1 MMHILWTKAVGPRT
15 KTIVLRLIST
25 KRSTTDA
32 GRVGMYSLVGYR
44 HEWGRKKTAIFI
56 IFLSFCC
63 ILYCLRWQGD
73 RDRNDGGGKKCC
85 LCISKTG
92 EEARW
97 DLGTIMM
104 ARCSI
109 FNKHFFSKVSIPPPF
124 MPSTKKRDNICFCI
138 SPLSNCAII
147 AIMCKDVFMR
157 WLDIGARVLNIAKRT
172 VHIVCTAF
180 LVVKFTVSPPRLF
193 HCTSP
198 PSPPSPPP
206 ERDGCNHQIS
216 VNITKTKTNPL
227 SPSSSSENPG
237 YDCQLL
243 WKSNQQV
250 HSIG

>member
-1 MMHILWTKAVGPRT
+1 M
-15 KTIVLRLIST
+15 
-25 KRSTTDA
+25 
-32 GRVGMYSLVGYR
+32 
-44 HEWGRKKTAIFI
+44 
-56 IFLSFCC
+56 
-63 ILYCLRWQGD
+63 
-73 RDRNDGGGKKCC
+73 
-85 LCISKTG
+85 CISKMG

-97 DLGTIMM
+97 NNHDGKM
-104 ARCSI
+104 
-109 FNKHFFSKVSIPPPF
+109 FNFEQTLFSNVSIPPLF
-124 MPSTKKRDNICFCI
+124 MSSTKKRENI

-180 LVVKFTVSPPRLF
+180 LVVKFTVSPPRLS

-216 VNITKTKTNPL
+216 VNTTKTKTNPL

-237 YDCQLL
+237 YEC
-243 WKSNQQV
+243 
-250 HSIG
+250 